1 MTTPREDDLTGYPE
15 GDVAVVA
22 VQLAKLL
29 REFSAIT
36 SGEVREVIEAQ
47 ELALT
52 SAVRR
57 LEHKAELTRLR
68 IRELEYGLRY
78 HCARCRYLASNQ
90 PAWHWRVCECVVD
103 CGAPRCRS

>member
-1 MTTPREDDLTGYPE
+1 MTSPQDDLTGYPE

-57 LEHKAELTRLR
+57 LEHRTELTRLR
-68 IRELEYGLRY
+68 VRELEYGLRH
-78 HCARCRYLASNQ
+78 HCARCRYLAQ
-90 PAWHWRVCECVVD
+90 GVPAWHWRKCECVVD
-103 CGAPRCRS
+103 CGAPTCRS